1 MDDGRDAFVDLG
13 RGIDVLAKGDG
24 DDMSITAALRLA
36 AEKYGGT
43 FELTGSDEFKRR
55 AIDLMV
61 KYRIDVR
68 LRGADQEALRRAAA
82 AAAAR
87 HARRRTPSRP
97 SEP

>member
-1 MDDGRDAFVDLG
+1 
-13 RGIDVLAKGDG
+13 
-24 DDMSITAALRLA
+24 
-36 AEKYGGT
+36 
-43 FELTGSDEFKRR
+43 
-55 AIDLMV
+55 MV

-97 SEP
+97 SKP